1 MATSPTYNISAAE
14 VLEVLYTD
22 SNPNLIYGVKA
33 KTLSSSGR
41 GDSASTSVST
51 YKPLNTNSI
60 RVPLVGEVILTVQ
73 APSSYS
79 AGLRSSSDSYYLDI
93 VSLQSSVHHNSLPTL
108 GAATANL
115 GATSGDSGNY
125 ATAAAGDISQNDD
138 PAVDKNFTEVET
150 VKPLQPY
157 IGDVIF
163 SGRYGNSLRFTTT
176 PKSGKFAVQPKW
188 SKGDP
193 GAPVTIIRNS
203 IQKKDTKKINDFIT
217 ENFTEDDNIM
227 IMASG
232 QQLEF
237 EQSSKQ
243 TTAIAAK
250 KVNSYQTESWGKT
263 PQTLLSSGRL
273 IFNSTQREIIM
284 FAKKGIGLSS
294 ETNIAM
300 DAKET
305 IVLSGKKIE
314 IGNDAKEPLV
324 LGTQFKTWL
333 KSLVETIGTQV
344 VTHAVVGPNL
354 PINASPTW
362 PAVAVL
368 MAQVD
373 LWLSDVAFTK
383 KSK

>member
-1 MATSPTYNISAAE
+1 MSTPSYNISAAE
-14 VLEVLYTD
+14 VMEVLYTD
-22 SNPNLIYGVKA
+22 SNPNLIYGIKA

-41 GDSASTSVST
+41 GDSVSTSVST
-51 YKPLNTNSI
+51 FKPLNVNI
-60 RVPLVGEVILTVQ
+60 VRIPLVGEVVLTVQ

-79 AGLRSSSDSYYLDI
+79 AGLRSSTDSYYIDI

-108 GAATANL
+108 GATSTTL
-115 GATSGDSGNY
+115 GSTSGDSSTY
-125 ATAAAGDISQNDD
+125 ADAAAGDINQNDD

-163 SGRYGNSLRFTTT
+163 TGRYGNSIRFSTT
-176 PKSGKFAVQPKW
+176 PKSGKFATPAKW

-203 IQKKDTKKINDFIT
+203 IQKKDTKKINDYIT

-232 QQLEF
+232 QQIEF
-237 EQSSKQ
+237 EQASKQ

-250 KVNSYQTESWGKT
+250 KIDSYQSENWGKT

-324 LGTQFKTWL
+324 LGKQFKTWL
-333 KSLVETIGTQV
+333 QSFVDAIGMQV
-344 VTHAVVGPNL
+344 IVHPVVGPNS
-354 PINASPTW
+354 PINTAPTW
-362 PAVAVL
+362 PAVNVL
-368 MAQVD
+368 MQQID